1 MPVVVEVALVVEMAV
16 GVEVVV
22 VVVEVADWLP
32 SGEGRDDGAL
42 FLLLFSD
49 TKRIKRAVCVNVFV

>member
-32 SGEGRDDGAL
+32 SGEGRDE
-42 FLLLFSD
+42 LLFSD

>member
-1 MPVVVEVALVVEMAV
+1 MP
-16 GVEVVV
+16 

-42 FLLLFSD
+42 LLLLLSD
-49 TKRIKRAVCVNVFV
+49 TKRIKRAVCVSVFV